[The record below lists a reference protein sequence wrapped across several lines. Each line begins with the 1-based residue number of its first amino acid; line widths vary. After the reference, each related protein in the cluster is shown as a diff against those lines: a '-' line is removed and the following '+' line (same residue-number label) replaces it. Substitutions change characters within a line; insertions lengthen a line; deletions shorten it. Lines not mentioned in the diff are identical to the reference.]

1 MDNGDDTQ
9 RLPRITK
16 AYAKSLIAMERI
28 VVDTDM
34 SVVIVMVKLK
44 NRQRFVADAIV
55 ANTEIFDPERG
66 TQIAREKI
74 YRKIIDAEMY
84 QLRTKLHEQKN
95 KEVNDV
101 D

>member
-1 MDNGDDTQ
+1 MDTEDAPK
-9 RLPRITK
+9 RHPRITK
-16 AYAKSLIAMERI
+16 AYAKSLIDVEKIIIDA
-28 VVDTDM
+28 DM
-34 SVVIVMVKLK
+34 SVVVVMVKLK
-44 NRQRFVADAIV
+44 NKQRFVADAIV

-84 QLRTKLHEQKN
+84 LLRTKLSEAN
-95 KEVNDV
+95 LKEVNNV